1 MRTREITMKQ
11 NDQAGNRLFVVGLC
25 GSIRRGS
32 YTRMAVQ
39 TALRGAHEVGA
50 QTRLIDLREYHL
62 LFCDGKED
70 ESAYP
75 EDVFTLRREISHA
88 QGIILGTP
96 EYHGGFSGVLKNALD
111 LRGSMKSR
119 AR

>member
-1 MRTREITMKQ
+1 MKQ
-11 NDQAGNRLFVVGLC
+11 NEQARNRLFVVGLC

-32 YTRMAVQ
+32 YTRMAVKI
-39 TALRGAHEVGA
+39 ALQGGHEVGA
-50 QTRLIDLREYHL
+50 QTQLIDRKDYRL

-75 EDVFTLRREISHA
+75 EDVFKLRREISNA

-96 EYHGGFSGVLKNALD
+96 EYHGSFSGVLKNALD
-111 LRGSMKSR
+111 LMG
-119 AR
+119 